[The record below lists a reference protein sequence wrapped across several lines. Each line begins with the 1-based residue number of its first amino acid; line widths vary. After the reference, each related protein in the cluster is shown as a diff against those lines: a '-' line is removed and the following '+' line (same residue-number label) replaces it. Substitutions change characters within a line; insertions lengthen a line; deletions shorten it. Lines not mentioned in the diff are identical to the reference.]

1 MKISIL
7 LMFFWG
13 LSCAL
18 PVARY
23 QNNESESSEEW
34 KDHLGQAPTPPL
46 ESNESSEG
54 RKVSSEEQANEDP
67 SDSAESEEGLGSDDR
82 QYIYRPTG
90 GFSRST
96 GEEGYDKDD
105 EEDDSGDDT
114 FGDDDNGPRPKD
126 RQEGGNS
133 RLGSDEDSADT
144 TQSSEEGA
152 PQGQDSAQDTTS
164 ESRDLDNEDQVDS
177 RPEGGD
183 STQESESEEHWV
195 GGGSEGE
202 SSHGDGSEFDDEGM
216 QSDDPDSIRSERGNS
231 RMNSAGMKS
240 KESRENS
247 GQANIQDSGDSQ
259 LVEHPSKKIFRKSR
273 ISEEDDKGELDDNN
287 TMEEVKS
294 DSTEN
299 SNSREA
305 GLSQPRR
312 DSKGDSQEDS
322 KENPS
327 QEDSQNLDG
336 PSSESSQEA
345 DLPSQESSS
354 ESREEVVSES
364 RGDNPDPTTSYV
376 EDQEDSDSSEE
387 DSSHTLSH
395 SESESK
401 EEQADSESSES
412 LNSSEE
418 SPESPEDENSSSQ
431 EGLQSHSASAESQSE
446 ESQSDE
452 DDSDSQD
459 SSRSKE
465 DSNSTESKSSS
476 EEDGQLKN
484 IEIESRKLT
493 VDAYHN
499 KPIGDQDDNDCQDG
513 Y

>member
-7 LMFFWG
+7 LMFLWG

-18 PVARY
+18 PVTRY

-34 KDHLGQAPTPPL
+34 KGHLAQAPTPPL
-46 ESNESSEG
+46 
-54 RKVSSEEQANEDP
+54 ANEDP
-67 SDSAESEEGLGSDDR
+67 SDSTESEEGLGSDDR
-82 QYIYRPTG
+82 QYIYKPAG

-96 GEEGYDKDD
+96 GKEGDDKDD
-105 EEDDSGDDT
+105 DEDDSGDDT
-114 FGDDDNGPRPKD
+114 FGDDDSGPGPKD
-126 RQEGGNS
+126 RQERGNS
-133 RLGSDEDSADT
+133 RLGSDEYSDDT
-144 TQSSEEGA
+144 IQSSEDGA

-164 ESRDLDNEDQVDS
+164 ESRELDNEDQVDS

-183 STQESESEEHWV
+183 PTQESESEEHWV
-195 GGGSEGE
+195 GGGSDGE
-202 SSHGDGSEFDDEGM
+202 SSHGDGFELDDEGM
-216 QSDDPDSIRSERGNS
+216 QSDDPDSIRRERGNS

-240 KESRENS
+240 KESGENS
-247 GQANIQDSGDSQ
+247 EQANTQDSGDSQ
-259 LVEHPSKKIFRKSR
+259 LLEHPSRKIFRKSH
-273 ISEEDDKGELDDNN
+273 ISEEDDRGKLDDNN

-299 SNSREA
+299 SNSRDT

-322 KENPS
+322 KENLS
-327 QEDSQNLDG
+327 QEESQNVDG
-336 PSSESSQEA
+336 PSSESSQEVN
-345 DLPSQESSS
+345 LSSQENSS
-354 ESREEVVSES
+354 ESQEEVVSES
-364 RGDNPDPTTSYV
+364 RGDNPDPPTSHV

-395 SESESK
+395 SKSESR

-412 LNSSEE
+412 LSSSEE

-431 EGLQSHSASAESQSE
+431 EGLQSHSTSAESQSE
-446 ESQSDE
+446 ESHSEE

-493 VDAYHN
+493 VDVYHN
-499 KPIGDQDDNDCQDG
+499 KPIGEQDDNDCQDG

>member
-7 LMFFWG
+7 LTFLWG

-34 KDHLGQAPTPPL
+34 KGHLTQAPTPPL
-46 ESNESSEG
+46 ENSESSKG
-54 RKVSSEEQANEDP
+54 SKVNPEEHANEDP
-67 SDSAESEEGLGSDDR
+67 SDSTESEEGLGSDDD
-82 QYIYRPTG
+82 QYIYRPAG

-96 GEEGYDKDD
+96 GKEGDDKDD
-105 EEDDSGDDT
+105 DEDDSGDDT
-114 FGDDDNGPRPKD
+114 FGDDDSGPGPKD

-133 RLGSDEDSADT
+133 RLGSDEDSDDT
-144 TQSSEEGA
+144 IQSSEEGA
-152 PQGQDSAQDTTS
+152 PQGQDSAQDITS
-164 ESRDLDNEDQVDS
+164 ESRELDNEDQVDS
-177 RPEGGD
+177 RPESD
-183 STQESESEEHWV
+183 SEEHWV
-195 GGGSEGE
+195 GGVSDGE

-240 KESRENS
+240 KESGENS
-247 GQANIQDSGDSQ
+247 EQANTQDSGDSQ
-259 LVEHPSKKIFRKSR
+259 LLEHPSRKIFRKSR
-273 ISEEDDKGELDDNN
+273 ISEEDDRGEFDDNN

-299 SNSREA
+299 SNSRDA
-305 GLSQPRR
+305 GLGQPRR

-322 KENPS
+322 KENMS
-327 QEDSQNLDG
+327 QEDSQKVDS
-336 PSSESSQEA
+336 PSSESSQEGN
-345 DLPSQESSS
+345 LPSQENSS
-354 ESREEVVSES
+354 ESQQEVVSES
-364 RGDNPDPTTSYV
+364 RGDNPDPTTSHV

-395 SESESK
+395 SKSESR
-401 EEQADSESSES
+401 EEQADSKSSES
-412 LNSSEE
+412 LSFSEE

-431 EGLQSHSASAESQSE
+431 EGLQSHSTSTESQSE
-446 ESQSDE
+446 ESQSEE

-465 DSNSTESKSSS
+465 DSNSTESESSS

-499 KPIGDQDDNDCQDG
+499 KPIGEQDDNDCQDG